1 MAIIE
6 QAKALLKSKEQV
18 TYRLLNRR
26 FVLDNESGK
35 GLKEEL
41 VETERVADD
50 ENGRVSICTGDK
62 TSDEIVTQTAET
74 FARPRI

>member
-50 ENGRVSICTGDK
+50 ENGRVSIWTGDK

-74 FARPRI
+74 FARPPI